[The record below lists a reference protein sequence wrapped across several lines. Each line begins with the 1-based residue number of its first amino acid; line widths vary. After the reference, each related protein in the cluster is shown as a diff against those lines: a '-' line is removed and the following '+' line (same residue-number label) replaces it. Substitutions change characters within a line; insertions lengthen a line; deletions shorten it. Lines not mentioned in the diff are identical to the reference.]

1 MRKDTQASQK
11 ESDQAIPAIPLSESE
26 KLMMSVLTD
35 LGADAY
41 AATIRQAMEKRT
53 GRSVSLGAI
62 YLVLDR
68 LEAKGCVSS
77 FWKPDP
83 SAGGGLAKRHFTINK
98 T

>member
-1 MRKDTQASQK
+1 MLKDTQATRK
-11 ESDQAIPAIPLSESE
+11 ESDQAMPLSESE
-26 KLMMSVLTD
+26 KLMMAVLTD

-68 LEAKGCVSS
+68 LDAKGCVSS
-77 FWKPDP
+77 FWKPDT
-83 SAGGGLAKRHFTINK
+83 SADGGLAKRHFAINK

>member
-1 MRKDTQASQK
+1 MPKDKEATRK

-77 FWKPDP
+77 FWKPDT